1 MYCLPSRRM
10 RTKSCSYKVP
20 ATYCLLCIHALNA
33 LGYLL
38 RNKFLKDWHSCR
50 HVLSLS
56 LYLSIHLRHWKCV
69 HIPCF
74 YQVSVKNLLPFYI
87 TNTVCSLAMQKFER
101 TRTAVGTWANR
112 RVFLQLFQVLPNFHG
127 GCFYNSIETR
137 STCCLFLLENSVKN
151 EKETNLLTLIIK
163 M

>member
-1 MYCLPSRRM
+1 MPSRRM
-10 RTKSCSYKVP
+10 HTLDSYTGLQCVQRAVVTKFLAHIY
-20 ATYCLLCIHALNA
+20 YLLCIHYALNA

-38 RNKFLKDWHSCR
+38 RSKFLKDWHSCR

-112 RVFLQLFQVLPNFHG
+112 RVFLQLFQFLPNFH
-127 GCFYNSIETR
+127 FSNVSRAWMIETWR
-137 STCCLFLLENSVKN
+137 TCFLIS
-151 EKETNLLTLIIK
+151 
-163 M
+163 